1 MSSACFNTAPRVSYF
16 SVHYYLNLCF
26 LFKEDFDELLW
37 SSISSAVLGSNSVVF
52 TQCEIAGETLPHGDV
67 DVIASLIGEESSIDF
82 PTAIGIVLSESN
94 ATVPVDD
101 AIGISA
107 KTRNSLRTKP
117 PSKFK

>member
-52 TQCEIAGETLPHGDV
+52 TQCEIAGESLPHGDV
-67 DVIASLIGEESSIDF
+67 DVIASRIGEESSIDF

-94 ATVPVDD
+94 ETIPVDD